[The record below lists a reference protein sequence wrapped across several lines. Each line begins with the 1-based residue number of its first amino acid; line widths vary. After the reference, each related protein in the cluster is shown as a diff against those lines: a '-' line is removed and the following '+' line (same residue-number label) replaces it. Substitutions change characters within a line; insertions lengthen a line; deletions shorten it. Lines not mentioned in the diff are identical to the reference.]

1 VIIVDTHAWIWWATE
16 SRGLSA
22 AARRALAEAHAIGVP
37 AIGCLEVAVAVAK
50 GRLRLDRD
58 VLAWLRTALAM
69 PRVVLLPLVPEIAV
83 TAVDLGASFPGDPG
97 DRLIFA
103 TAVHHRA
110 RLVTKDGPLRK
121 WDRARTVW

>member
-1 VIIVDTHAWIWWATE
+1 MIVLDTHAWIWWVAE
-16 SRGLSA
+16 SRGLSTV
-22 AARRALAEAHAIGVP
+22 ARRALAADRAIGVP
-37 AIGCLEVAVAVAK
+37 AINCLEVAVAVAR

-83 TAVDLGASFPGDPG
+83 AATELGASFPGDPG

-110 RLVTKDGPLRK
+110 RLVTKDGRLRK
-121 WDRARTVW
+121 WDSARTLW

>member
-1 VIIVDTHAWIWWATE
+1 VIVVDTHAWIWRATE

-22 AARRALAEAHAIGVP
+22 AARRALAEARAIGVP
-37 AIGCLEVAVAVAK
+37 AIGCLEVAVAVAR

-58 VLAWLRTALAM
+58 VLAWLRLALAM

-83 TAVDLGASFPGDPG
+83 AAVELGPSFPGDPG

-110 RLVTKDGPLRK
+110 HLVTKDGQLRK